1 MKFEIDDKHSKLM
14 LYVVKVKRSISKYN
28 VILSTYK
35 SVKDLSLTREHGF
48 ISDLIVYNTWEELD
62 REAYPSITFAE
73 LDIEY
78 LLDKLFILKS
88 ARAKFLNEVAEF
100 ME

>member
-1 MKFEIDDKHSKLM
+1 MTFEIDDKHYKLM
-14 LYVVKVKRSISKYN
+14 LYVVKVKHSRGKYN

-48 ISDLIVYNTWEELD
+48 ISDLNVYDTWEEID
-62 REAYPSITFAE
+62 REGYNNITFAE
-73 LDIEY
+73 LDIKY

-88 ARAKFLNEVAEF
+88 AKQKFLNEVAEY
-100 ME
+100 MK